1 MAIRLANNCENCENL
16 SSNNMCSKHHVQVN
30 NRYTCDSFEMKAAF
44 KDDRN
49 CVTCMRFE
57 ADNCANPSKAAPG
70 MLCAS
75 WAPQAEA

>member
-16 SSNNMCSKHHVQVN
+16 DSKNVCKKHGVIVN
-30 NRYTCDSFEMKAAF
+30 NRYTCDHFEMKASLL
-44 KDDRN
+44 DDRN
-49 CVTCMRFE
+49 CITCMRYE
-57 ADNCANPSKAAPG
+57 TTNCANPTKAAPG

>member
-16 SSNNMCSKHHVQVN
+16 APNNTCSKHHVQVN
-30 NRYTCDSFEMKAAF
+30 NRYTCDSFEMKASL

-49 CVTCMRFE
+49 CITCMRYE
-57 ADNCANPSKAAPG
+57 GDNCANPTKAAPG